1 MAHFRKVNPIVQSR
15 SPVRLYADHAIDYAG
30 SGRMSNKAA
39 FTGHRTDPEDDLE
52 FVIFRNGSVEGE
64 SNASEIIGDGKQ
76 VIESVVIRP
85 SEVSACSASAFIKL
99 VRSRKSADGD
109 DHGDA
114 SFERLN
120 GRVAGRSPAVQEVR
134 IPAFGGA
141 RQSLVNFL
149 DRSSATC

>member
-1 MAHFRKVNPIVQSR
+1 MYGNR
-15 SPVRLYADHAIDYAG
+15 SVDGEIDVRE
-30 SGRMSNKAA
+30 M
-39 FTGHRTDPEDDLE
+39 
-52 FVIFRNGSVEGE
+52 
-64 SNASEIIGDGKQ
+64 IGDDHQ
-76 VIESVVIRP
+76 VIDSVVIRP

-99 VRSRKSADGD
+99 ARSRDGADGD
-109 DHGDA
+109 DYGDA

>member
-1 MAHFRKVNPIVQSR
+1 LNAEIH
-15 SPVRLYADHAIDYAG
+15 VRE
-30 SGRMSNKAA
+30 M
-39 FTGHRTDPEDDLE
+39 
-52 FVIFRNGSVEGE
+52 
-64 SNASEIIGDGKQ
+64 IGDDQQ
-76 VIESVVIRP
+76 VIDSVVIRP

-99 VRSRKSADGD
+99 AGSRDGADGD

-114 SFERLN
+114 SFEPFS

>member
-1 MAHFRKVNPIVQSR
+1 
-15 SPVRLYADHAIDYAG
+15 
-30 SGRMSNKAA
+30 MSNKTA

-64 SNASEIIGDGKQ
+64 SNTKEIIGDGKQ

-99 VRSRKSADGD
+99 ASSREGNADGD

-114 SFERLN
+114 SFERLT
-120 GRVAGRSPAVQEVR
+120 GRVAGRSPAVQEVQ

-149 DRSSATC
+149 DRSSATCR

>member
-1 MAHFRKVNPIVQSR
+1 
-15 SPVRLYADHAIDYAG
+15 
-30 SGRMSNKAA
+30 MSNKAA

-134 IPAFGGA
+134 IPAFGVA